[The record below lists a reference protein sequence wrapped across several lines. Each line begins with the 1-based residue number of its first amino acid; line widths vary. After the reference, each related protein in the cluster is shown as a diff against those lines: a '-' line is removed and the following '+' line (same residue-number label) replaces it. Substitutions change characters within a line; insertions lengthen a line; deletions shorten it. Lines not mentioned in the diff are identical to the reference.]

1 MEHPV
6 CIFIISTN
14 FEGMLQDYLI
24 DYISCLQSL
33 KKLLILIF
41 QGQSNLADFEDFH
54 VYGKLRVITAYIAPH
69 IHDLTLTARIIDN
82 QLMYW

>member
-1 MEHPV
+1 M
-6 CIFIISTN
+6 ISTN
-14 FEGMLQDYLI
+14 FEGMLQDYLTT
-24 DYISCLQSL
+24 SL
-33 KKLLILIF
+33 ACKVLRSYPQVILIF

-54 VYGKLRVITAYIAPH
+54 VYGKLRVITAYIAH